1 MSIVALK
8 RKTAALHNNL
18 SVNQKQ
24 FSINGT
30 TRNQGYIGQTSLTR
44 SLIHTPSKGAVLKNF
59 NGHYANPNI
68 KASETISLEDNTVVK
83 PSVLSFKGMMAK
95 RERWITRPFPHAVVK
110 PDAGQNVNAQTDYI
124 TRLKKK
130 TLSDIEANCPPDI
143 AKTTGFVPKKPC
155 STVTK
160 TLTGAPLFTPEN
172 VVCKIAKPESTY
184 TSISQAAYL
193 DKLQKKC
200 TDQDVYKFVSP
211 MKRTPIRGG
220 VI

>member
-8 RKTAALHNNL
+8 RKTEARYNNL

-44 SLIHTPSKGAVLKNF
+44 SLIHSVSKGAVLKDF
-59 NGHYANPNI
+59 NGLYANPNI

-110 PDAGQNVNAQTDYI
+110 PDGGLNVNAQTDYI

-130 TLSDIEANCPPDI
+130 TLSDIETNCPPDI
-143 AKTTGFVPKKPC
+143 AKTTGYTVKPC

-160 TLTGAPLFTPEN
+160 TLTGAPLFTPQN

-184 TSISQAAYL
+184 TSISQASYL
-193 DKLQKKC
+193 EKLHEKC
-200 TDQDVYKFVSP
+200 AEQDNYKFVSP
-211 MKRTPIRGG
+211 IKRTPF
-220 VI
+220 

>member
-1 MSIVALK
+1 MALPP
-8 RKTAALHNNL
+8 LNNL

-44 SLIHTPSKGAVLKNF
+44 SLIHSVSKGAVLKDF
-59 NGHYANPNI
+59 NGLYANPNI

-95 RERWITRPFPHAVVK
+95 RERWITRPFPYAVVK
-110 PDAGQNVNAQTDYI
+110 PDFNQNINAQTDYI

-130 TLSDIEANCPPDI
+130 TLSDIATYCPPDV
-143 AKTTGFVPKKPC
+143 AKTTGFVFKKQC

-172 VVCKIAKPESTY
+172 IVCKIAKPESTY
-184 TSISQAAYL
+184 TAISQASYL
-193 DKLQKKC
+193 EALQKKC
-200 TDQDVYKFVSP
+200 TEQDVYKFVSAV
-211 MKRTPIRGG
+211 KRTPIRGG

>member
-8 RKTAALHNNL
+8 RKTEARYNNL

-30 TRNQGYIGQTSLTR
+30 TRNQGYIGQTSLSR
-44 SLIHTPSKGAVLKNF
+44 SLIHTPSKGAVLKDF
-59 NGHYANPNI
+59 NGRYANPNI

-95 RERWITRPFPHAVVK
+95 RERWISRPYPYAVVK
-110 PDAGQNVNAQTDYI
+110 PDAGRNVNDQTDYI

-130 TLSDIEANCPPDI
+130 TLSDIATYCPPDI
-143 AKTTGFVPKKPC
+143 AKTTGFVFKKQC
-155 STVTK
+155 STATK
-160 TLTGAPLFTPEN
+160 TLTGAPLFTPQN

-184 TSISQAAYL
+184 TSISQTAYL
-193 DKLQKKC
+193 ESLQKKC
-200 TDQDVYKFVSP
+200 EMMDDYKFVSAV
-211 MKRTPIRGG
+211 KRTPFVGKP
-220 VI
+220 

>member
-8 RKTAALHNNL
+8 RKTEARYNNL

-44 SLIHTPSKGAVLKNF
+44 SLIHSVSKGAVLKDF
-59 NGHYANPNI
+59 NGRYANPNI

-110 PDAGQNVNAQTDYI
+110 PDGGLNVNAQTDYI

-130 TLSDIEANCPPDI
+130 TLSDIETNCPPDI
-143 AKTTGFVPKKPC
+143 AKTTGYTVKPC

-160 TLTGAPLFTPEN
+160 TLTGAPLFTPQN

-184 TSISQAAYL
+184 TSISQASYL
-193 DKLQKKC
+193 EKLHEKC
-200 TDQDVYKFVSP
+200 AEQDDYKFVSP
-211 MKRTPIRGG
+211 IKRTPFYTF
-220 VI
+220 

>member
-30 TRNQGYIGQTSLTR
+30 TRNQGYIGQTSLSR
-44 SLIHTPSKGAVLKNF
+44 SLIHTPSKGGALKDF
-59 NGHYANPNI
+59 NGRYANPNI
-68 KASETISLEDNTVVK
+68 RASETISLEDNTVVK
-83 PSVLSFKGMMAK
+83 PSVLSFKGMLAK
-95 RERWITRPFPHAVVK
+95 RERWINRPFPNAVVK
-110 PDAGQNVNAQTDYI
+110 PDAGQNMNAQTDYI

-130 TLSDIEANCPPDI
+130 TLSDIATYCPPDV
-143 AKTTGFVPKKPC
+143 AKTSGFVVKKQC
-155 STVTK
+155 STATK

-184 TSISQAAYL
+184 TAISQTKYL
-193 DKLQKKC
+193 EALSEKC
-200 TDQDVYKFVSP
+200 AEQDNYKFVSSV
-211 MKRTPIRGG
+211 KRTPF
-220 VI
+220 V

>member
-44 SLIHTPSKGAVLKNF
+44 SLIHTPSKGAVLKDF
-59 NGHYANPNI
+59 NGLYANPNI

-95 RERWITRPFPHAVVK
+95 RERWISRPFPNAVVK
-110 PDAGQNVNAQTDYI
+110 PDAGQNMNAQADYI

-130 TLSDIEANCPPDI
+130 TLSDIATYCPPDI
-143 AKTTGFVPKKPC
+143 AKTSGFVAKKQC
-155 STVTK
+155 STATK

-184 TSISQAAYL
+184 TSISQASYL
-193 DKLQKKC
+193 EKLHEKC
-200 TDQDVYKFVSP
+200 EKLDDYKFVSSV
-211 MKRTPIRGG
+211 KRTPF
-220 VI
+220 V

>member
-8 RKTAALHNNL
+8 RKTEARYNNL

-44 SLIHTPSKGAVLKNF
+44 SLIHTPSKGAVLKDF
-59 NGHYANPNI
+59 NGRYANPNI
-68 KASETISLEDNTVVK
+68 RASETISLEDNTVVK

-110 PDAGQNVNAQTDYI
+110 PDGGQNINDQTDYI

-130 TLSDIEANCPPDI
+130 TLSDIETNCPPDI
-143 AKTTGFVPKKPC
+143 AKTTGYTVKKC

-160 TLTGAPLFTPEN
+160 TLTGAPLFTPQN

-184 TSISQAAYL
+184 TSISQASYL
-193 DKLQKKC
+193 DKLHEKC
-200 TDQDVYKFVSP
+200 VEQDDYKFVSAI
-211 MKRTPIRGG
+211 KRTPFVGKP
-220 VI
+220 

>member
-8 RKTAALHNNL
+8 RKTEARYNNL

-30 TRNQGYIGQTSLTR
+30 YRNQGYIGQTSLTR
-44 SLIHTPSKGAVLKNF
+44 SLIHTPSKGIGPKDF
-59 NGHYANPNI
+59 NGRYANPNI

-83 PSVLSFKGMMAK
+83 PSVLSFKGMLAK
-95 RERWITRPFPHAVVK
+95 RERWINRPFPNAVVK
-110 PDAGQNVNAQTDYI
+110 TDAGRSINDQADYI

-130 TLSDIEANCPPDI
+130 TLSDIETNCPPDI
-143 AKTTGFVPKKPC
+143 AKTTGFVPKPC

-160 TLTGAPLFTPEN
+160 TLTGAPLFTPVN

-184 TSISQAAYL
+184 TSISQMTYL
-193 DKLQKKC
+193 EKLNKKC
-200 TDQDVYKFVSP
+200 AEKDDYKIVSAV
-211 MKRTPIRGG
+211 KRSPFAGM
-220 VI
+220 

>member
-30 TRNQGYIGQTSLTR
+30 TRNQGYIGQTSLSR
-44 SLIHTPSKGAVLKNF
+44 SLIHTPSKGAVLKDF
-59 NGHYANPNI
+59 NGLYANPNI

-83 PSVLSFKGMMAK
+83 PSVLSFKGMLAK
-95 RERWITRPFPHAVVK
+95 RERWINRPFPNAVVK
-110 PDAGQNVNAQTDYI
+110 PDSGKNINDQTDYI

-130 TLSDIEANCPPDI
+130 TLSDIATYCPPDI
-143 AKTTGFVPKKPC
+143 AKTTGFVPKPC

-160 TLTGAPLFTPEN
+160 TLTGAPLFTPVN

-184 TSISQAAYL
+184 TAISQTKYL
-193 DKLQKKC
+193 EALHEKC
-200 TDQDVYKFVSP
+200 VEQDDYKFVSSV
-211 MKRTPIRGG
+211 KRTPFAGM
-220 VI
+220 

>member
-8 RKTAALHNNL
+8 RKTEARYNNL

-44 SLIHTPSKGAVLKNF
+44 SLIHSVSKGAVLKDF
-59 NGHYANPNI
+59 NGRYANPNI

-110 PDAGQNVNAQTDYI
+110 PDGGLNVNAQTDYI

-130 TLSDIEANCPPDI
+130 TLSDIETNCPPDI
-143 AKTTGFVPKKPC
+143 AKTTGYTVKPC

-160 TLTGAPLFTPEN
+160 TLTGAPLFTPQN

-184 TSISQAAYL
+184 TSISQASYL
-193 DKLQKKC
+193 EKLHEKC
-200 TDQDVYKFVSP
+200 AEQDDYKFVSP
-211 MKRTPIRGG
+211 IKRTPF
-220 VI
+220 

>member
-1 MSIVALK
+1 MSIVTLK
-8 RKTAALHNNL
+8 RKTEARYNNL

-30 TRNQGYIGQTSLTR
+30 TRNQGYIGQTSLSR
-44 SLIHTPSKGAVLKNF
+44 SLIHTPSKGAVLKDF
-59 NGHYANPNI
+59 NGRYANPNV

-95 RERWITRPFPHAVVK
+95 RERWIRRPFPNAVVK
-110 PDAGQNVNAQTDYI
+110 PDAGRNINDQTDYI

-130 TLSDIEANCPPDI
+130 TLSDIKTNCPPDI
-143 AKTTGFVPKKPC
+143 AKTTGFVAKKQC

-184 TSISQAAYL
+184 TSISQASYL
-193 DKLQKKC
+193 EALNEKC
-200 TDQDVYKFVSP
+200 AEQDNYKFVSSV
-211 MKRTPIRGG
+211 KRTPF
-220 VI
+220 

>member
-8 RKTAALHNNL
+8 RKTAALYNNL

-30 TRNQGYIGQTSLTR
+30 TRNQGYIGQTSLSR
-44 SLIHTPSKGAVLKNF
+44 SLIHTESKGAVLKDF
-59 NGHYANPNI
+59 NGRYANPNI

-83 PSVLSFKGMMAK
+83 PSVLSFKGMMAR
-95 RERWITRPFPHAVVK
+95 RERWISRPFPYAVVK
-110 PDAGQNVNAQTDYI
+110 TDAGRSINDQADYI

-130 TLSDIEANCPPDI
+130 TLSDIADNCPPDI
-143 AKTTGFVPKKPC
+143 AKTTGFVPKPC

-160 TLTGAPLFTPEN
+160 TLTGAPLFTPVN

-184 TSISQAAYL
+184 TSISQMTYL
-193 DKLQKKC
+193 EKLNKKC
-200 TDQDVYKFVSP
+200 AERDDYKMVSP
-211 MKRTPIRGG
+211 VKRIPFAGM
-220 VI
+220 